1 MSPTIAITQQ
11 YRERHNMTYELDCAG
26 QRLIVRV
33 FFPATDGA
41 PVWRVEARTDD
52 TPQAVVVAAVAASRE
67 VALGDVSTAWDAA
80 SLPGGGPSFDWAA
93 VTRAMQAVR
102 AI

>member
-1 MSPTIAITQQ
+1 MPPTIAITQQ

-33 FFPATDGA
+33 FFPVDDASVA
-41 PVWRVEARTDD
+41 WRVEARTDD
-52 TPQAVVVAAVAASRE
+52 TPQAVVVAAVAGTRE

-80 SLPGGGPSFDWAA
+80 SLPSGGPSFDWAA